1 MKRSVEPDFKF
12 DKDKFGEALMAAI
25 GTRTVAQFSKDAEIS
40 YAYLSKY
47 KNLREDKT
55 PTPQTLKKIALVSQ
69 GPSYKEL
76 LEAAGYDSNKY
87 EDDDISA
94 TMVNSEWSPMNTLLP
109 TLCRTSFKWQFVSDG
124 TAGAPL
130 CAKIEGTP
138 FESWYFIP
146 VTKDNVTK
154 EDILGILGSKEAEVI
169 SSDSKVTFLTANEDV
184 YKKNMEQYPQFQ
196 TAIDQLHDS
205 APEYAG
211 ALLSVFPEARQI
223 VETEIE
229 NMINDKQTPQ
239 EAVDQMAD
247 QINKAI
253 EDYNT
258 LNE

>member
-76 LEAAGYDSNKY
+76 LEAAGYDSDKY

-94 TMVNSEWSPMNTLLP
+94 TMVNNDWSPMNTLLP

-130 CAKIEGTP
+130 CAKVEGAP

-146 VTKDNVTK
+146 VTKNNVTK

-169 SSDSKVTFLTANEDV
+169 SSDSKVTFLAANENV
-184 YKKNMEQYPQFQ
+184 YNQMKGIELNLISLRVSVALVNKNDGLIGEESYLK
-196 TAIDQLHDS
+196 T
-205 APEYAG
+205 
-211 ALLSVFPEARQI
+211 SV
-223 VETEIE
+223 VLTDTDKVYVLTDKG
-229 NMINDKQTPQ
+229 NDTITPL
-239 EAVDQMAD
+239 
-247 QINKAI
+247 
-253 EDYNT
+253 T
-258 LNE
+258 L

>member
-76 LEAAGYDSNKY
+76 LEAAGYDSDKY

-130 CAKIEGTP
+130 CAKIEGAP

-146 VTKDNVTK
+146 VTKDSVTK

-169 SSDSKVTFLTANEDV
+169 SPDSKVTFLTANEGV
-184 YKKNMEQYPQFQ
+184 YNQMKNIELNLISLRISI
-196 TAIDQLHDS
+196 ALVNKIDGLIGDETYLKTSVELKAEDEVYQLTDKGNDTIT
-205 APEYAG
+205 P
-211 ALLSVFPEARQI
+211 LS
-223 VETEIE
+223 
-229 NMINDKQTPQ
+229 
-239 EAVDQMAD
+239 
-247 QINKAI
+247 
-253 EDYNT
+253 
-258 LNE
+258 L

>member
-76 LEAAGYDSNKY
+76 LEAAGYDSDKY

-130 CAKIEGTP
+130 CAKVEGAP

-146 VTKDNVTK
+146 VTKDKVTK

-169 SSDSKVTFLTANEDV
+169 SPDSKVTFLTSNKEVYNQMKDIDLNLISLRISVALVNKSDGLIGEENYLKTSVELTSNDMDV
-184 YKKNMEQYPQFQ
+184 VLTKV
-196 TAIDQLHDS
+196 
-205 APEYAG
+205 G
-211 ALLSVFPEARQI
+211 LSN
-223 VETEIE
+223 IE
-229 NMINDKQTPQ
+229 P
-239 EAVDQMAD
+239 
-247 QINKAI
+247 
-253 EDYNT
+253 
-258 LNE
+258 LSL

>member
-25 GTRTVAQFSKDAEIS
+25 GTRTVAQFSKDADIS

-76 LEAAGYDSNKY
+76 LEAAGYDSDKY

-130 CAKIEGTP
+130 CAKIEGAP

-169 SSDSKVTFLTANEDV
+169 SPDSKVTFLTASEDV
-184 YKKNMEQYPQFQ
+184 FNQIKDIELNLISLRISVALVNKIDGLIGDEAYLKTSVEI
-196 TAIDQLHDS
+196 TARDEVYRLTDKGNDTIT
-205 APEYAG
+205 P
-211 ALLSVFPEARQI
+211 LS
-223 VETEIE
+223 
-229 NMINDKQTPQ
+229 
-239 EAVDQMAD
+239 
-247 QINKAI
+247 
-253 EDYNT
+253 
-258 LNE
+258 L

>member
-76 LEAAGYDSNKY
+76 LEAAGYDSDKY
-87 EDDDISA
+87 EGDDISA

-130 CAKIEGTP
+130 CAKIEGAP

-169 SSDSKVTFLTANEDV
+169 SSDSKVTFLTAREDV
-184 YKKNMEQYPQFQ
+184 FNQIKDIELNLISLRISVALVNKIDGLIGDEAYLKTSVEI
-196 TAIDQLHDS
+196 TARDEVYRLTDKGNDTIT
-205 APEYAG
+205 P
-211 ALLSVFPEARQI
+211 LS
-223 VETEIE
+223 
-229 NMINDKQTPQ
+229 
-239 EAVDQMAD
+239 
-247 QINKAI
+247 
-253 EDYNT
+253 
-258 LNE
+258 L

>member
-25 GTRTVAQFSKDAEIS
+25 GTRTVAQFSKDADIS

-76 LEAAGYDSNKY
+76 LEAAGYDSDKY

-130 CAKIEGTP
+130 CAKIEGAP

-169 SSDSKVTFLTANEDV
+169 SPDSKVTFLTASEDV
-184 YKKNMEQYPQFQ
+184 FNQIKDIELNLISLRISVALVNK
-196 TAIDQLHDS
+196 IDGLIGDETYLKTSVELKAGDEVYQLTDKGNDTIT
-205 APEYAG
+205 P
-211 ALLSVFPEARQI
+211 LS
-223 VETEIE
+223 
-229 NMINDKQTPQ
+229 
-239 EAVDQMAD
+239 
-247 QINKAI
+247 
-253 EDYNT
+253 
-258 LNE
+258 L

>member
-76 LEAAGYDSNKY
+76 LEAAGYDSDKY

-130 CAKIEGTP
+130 CAKIEGAP

-146 VTKDNVTK
+146 VTKDSVTK

-169 SSDSKVTFLTANEDV
+169 SPDSKVTFLTANEGV
-184 YKKNMEQYPQFQ
+184 YNQMKNIELNLISLRISI
-196 TAIDQLHDS
+196 ALVNKIDGLIGDETYLKTSVELKAGDEVYQLTDKGNDTIT
-205 APEYAG
+205 P
-211 ALLSVFPEARQI
+211 LS
-223 VETEIE
+223 
-229 NMINDKQTPQ
+229 
-239 EAVDQMAD
+239 
-247 QINKAI
+247 
-253 EDYNT
+253 
-258 LNE
+258 L

>member
-76 LEAAGYDSNKY
+76 LEAAGYDSDKY

-130 CAKIEGTP
+130 CAKIEGAP

-169 SSDSKVTFLTANEDV
+169 SPDSKVTFLTASEDV
-184 YKKNMEQYPQFQ
+184 FNQIKDIELNLISLRISVALVNK
-196 TAIDQLHDS
+196 IDGLIGDETYLKTSVELKAGDEVYQLTDKGNDTIT
-205 APEYAG
+205 P
-211 ALLSVFPEARQI
+211 LS
-223 VETEIE
+223 
-229 NMINDKQTPQ
+229 
-239 EAVDQMAD
+239 
-247 QINKAI
+247 
-253 EDYNT
+253 
-258 LNE
+258 L

>member
-76 LEAAGYDSNKY
+76 LEAAGYDSDKY

-130 CAKIEGTP
+130 CAKIEGAP

-169 SSDSKVTFLTANEDV
+169 SPDSKVTFITANKEVYNQMKDIELNLISIRISVALVNRDDGLIGEESYLITSVELSDEDKSIV
-184 YKKNMEQYPQFQ
+184 LTSNGN
-196 TAIDQLHDS
+196 AIS
-205 APEYAG
+205 P
-211 ALLSVFPEARQI
+211 LS
-223 VETEIE
+223 
-229 NMINDKQTPQ
+229 
-239 EAVDQMAD
+239 
-247 QINKAI
+247 
-253 EDYNT
+253 
-258 LNE
+258 L

>member
-55 PTPQTLKKIALVSQ
+55 PTPQTLKKIAIVSQ

-76 LEAAGYDSNKY
+76 LEAAGYDSDKY

-130 CAKIEGTP
+130 CAKIEGAP

-169 SSDSKVTFLTANEDV
+169 SPDSKVTFITANKEVYNQMKDIELNLISIRISVALVNRDDGLIGEESYLITSVELSDEDKSIV
-184 YKKNMEQYPQFQ
+184 LTSNGN
-196 TAIDQLHDS
+196 AIS
-205 APEYAG
+205 P
-211 ALLSVFPEARQI
+211 LS
-223 VETEIE
+223 
-229 NMINDKQTPQ
+229 
-239 EAVDQMAD
+239 
-247 QINKAI
+247 
-253 EDYNT
+253 
-258 LNE
+258 L

>member
-76 LEAAGYDSNKY
+76 LEAAGYDSDKY

-94 TMVNSEWSPMNTLLP
+94 TMVNNEWSPMNTLLP

-130 CAKIEGTP
+130 CAKVEGAP

-169 SSDSKVTFLTANEDV
+169 SPESKVTFLTANEDV
-184 YKKNMEQYPQFQ
+184 YNQMMDIELNL
-196 TAIDQLHDS
+196 ISLRIS
-205 APEYAG
+205 V
-211 ALLSVFPEARQI
+211 ALV
-223 VETEIE
+223 
-229 NMINDKQTPQ
+229 
-239 EAVDQMAD
+239 
-247 QINKAI
+247 NKADGLI
-253 EDYNT
+253 CEEGYLKTSVKLSDGDKKIVLTSKGNSISP
-258 LNE
+258 LSL

>member
-76 LEAAGYDSNKY
+76 LEAAGYDSDKY

-94 TMVNSEWSPMNTLLP
+94 IMVNSEWSPMNTLLP

-130 CAKIEGTP
+130 CAKIEGAP

-169 SSDSKVTFLTANEDV
+169 SSDSKVTFLTASEDV
-184 YKKNMEQYPQFQ
+184 FNQIKDIELNLISLRISVALVNKIDGLIGDEAYLKTSVEI
-196 TAIDQLHDS
+196 TARDEVYRLTDKGNDTIT
-205 APEYAG
+205 P
-211 ALLSVFPEARQI
+211 LS
-223 VETEIE
+223 
-229 NMINDKQTPQ
+229 
-239 EAVDQMAD
+239 
-247 QINKAI
+247 
-253 EDYNT
+253 
-258 LNE
+258 L

>member
-76 LEAAGYDSNKY
+76 LEAAGYDSDKY

-130 CAKIEGTP
+130 CAKIEGAP

-169 SSDSKVTFLTANEDV
+169 SPDSKVTFITANKEVYNQMKDIELNLISIRISVALVNRDGGLIGEENYLITSVDLSDEDKSIV
-184 YKKNMEQYPQFQ
+184 LTSNGN
-196 TAIDQLHDS
+196 AIS
-205 APEYAG
+205 P
-211 ALLSVFPEARQI
+211 LS
-223 VETEIE
+223 
-229 NMINDKQTPQ
+229 
-239 EAVDQMAD
+239 
-247 QINKAI
+247 
-253 EDYNT
+253 
-258 LNE
+258 L

>member
-12 DKDKFGEALMAAI
+12 DKDRFGEALMAAI

-76 LEAAGYDSNKY
+76 LEAAGYDSDKY

-94 TMVNSEWSPMNTLLP
+94 TMVNNDWSPMNTLLP

-130 CAKIEGTP
+130 CAKVEGAP

-169 SSDSKVTFLTANEDV
+169 SSDSKVTFLAANENV
-184 YKKNMEQYPQFQ
+184 YNQMKGIELNLISLRVSVALVNKNDGLIGEESYLK
-196 TAIDQLHDS
+196 T
-205 APEYAG
+205 
-211 ALLSVFPEARQI
+211 SV
-223 VETEIE
+223 VLTDT
-229 NMINDKQTPQ
+229 DKVYVLTDKGNVTITPL
-239 EAVDQMAD
+239 
-247 QINKAI
+247 
-253 EDYNT
+253 T
-258 LNE
+258 L

>member
-1 MKRSVEPDFKF
+1 MKRSVEPDYKF

-25 GTRTVAQFSKDAEIS
+25 GTRTVAQFSKDAGIS

-76 LEAAGYDSNKY
+76 LEAAGYDSDKY

-130 CAKIEGTP
+130 CAKVEGAP
-138 FESWYFIP
+138 FENWYFIP
-146 VTKDNVTK
+146 VTKDNVIK

-169 SSDSKVTFLTANEDV
+169 SSDSKVTFLTASEDV
-184 YKKNMEQYPQFQ
+184 YNQMKGIELNLISLRVSVALVNKNDGLIGEESYLK
-196 TAIDQLHDS
+196 T
-205 APEYAG
+205 
-211 ALLSVFPEARQI
+211 SV
-223 VETEIE
+223 VLTDTDKVYVLTDKG
-229 NMINDKQTPQ
+229 NDTITPL
-239 EAVDQMAD
+239 
-247 QINKAI
+247 
-253 EDYNT
+253 T
-258 LNE
+258 L

>member
-12 DKDKFGEALMAAI
+12 DKDKFGEALMAAV
-25 GTRTVAQFSKDAEIS
+25 GTRTIVQFSKDTGIS

-47 KNLREDKT
+47 KNLREEKT
-55 PTPQTLKKIALVSQ
+55 PTPQTIKKMALASQ

-76 LEAAGYDSNKY
+76 LEAAGYDSDKY

-130 CAKIEGTP
+130 CARIEGAP

-146 VTKDNVTK
+146 VTKDSVTK

-169 SSDSKVTFLTANEDV
+169 SPESKVTFLTANKEV
-184 YKKNMEQYPQFQ
+184 YNQMKDIELSLISLRVSVSLVNSIDGLICEEQYLK
-196 TAIDQLHDS
+196 TAVS
-205 APEYAG
+205 
-211 ALLSVFPEARQI
+211 LLEVDKKY
-223 VETEIE
+223 VLTERSS
-229 NMINDKQTPQ
+229 INAT
-239 EAVDQMAD
+239 ML
-247 QINKAI
+247 
-253 EDYNT
+253 T
-258 LNE
+258 L

>member
-94 TMVNSEWSPMNTLLP
+94 TMVNREWSPMNTLLP
-109 TLCRTSFKWQFVSDG
+109 TLCRTGFKWQFVSDG

-130 CAKIEGTP
+130 CAKVEGAP

-169 SSDSKVTFLTANEDV
+169 SSDSKVTFLTANKEV
-184 YKKNMEQYPQFQ
+184 YNQMKGVELNLISLR
-196 TAIDQLHDS
+196 TS
-205 APEYAG
+205 V
-211 ALLSVFPEARQI
+211 AL
-223 VETEIE
+223 
-229 NMINDKQTPQ
+229 
-239 EAVDQMAD
+239 VDQND
-247 QINKAI
+247 GLIGEETYLKTSVNLVN
-253 EDYNT
+253 EDGVYVLTDKGNDTISPLT
-258 LNE
+258 L

>member
-130 CAKIEGTP
+130 CAKIEGAP

-169 SSDSKVTFLTANEDV
+169 SSDSKVTFLTASEDV
-184 YKKNMEQYPQFQ
+184 FNQVKDIELNLISLRISVALVNKNDGLIGAECYLQ
-196 TAIDQLHDS
+196 TSVEVTKEDKGYVLTKTS
-205 APEYAG
+205 SEKNVP
-211 ALLSVFPEARQI
+211 LS
-223 VETEIE
+223 
-229 NMINDKQTPQ
+229 
-239 EAVDQMAD
+239 
-247 QINKAI
+247 
-253 EDYNT
+253 
-258 LNE
+258 L

>member
-76 LEAAGYDSNKY
+76 LEAAGYDSDKY

-130 CAKIEGTP
+130 CAKIENAP

-146 VTKDNVTK
+146 VTKDNVIK

-169 SSDSKVTFLTANEDV
+169 SPDSKVTFLTASEDV
-184 YKKNMEQYPQFQ
+184 YNQMKDIELNLISLRISVALVNK
-196 TAIDQLHDS
+196 IDGLIGEERYLKTSVELFEMDKRFVLTNKENENS
-205 APEYAG
+205 AP
-211 ALLSVFPEARQI
+211 LS
-223 VETEIE
+223 
-229 NMINDKQTPQ
+229 
-239 EAVDQMAD
+239 
-247 QINKAI
+247 
-253 EDYNT
+253 
-258 LNE
+258 L

>member
-1 MKRSVEPDFKF
+1 MRHALYEFIIVFF
-12 DKDKFGEALMAAI
+12 DIFWNLTFQKHL
-25 GTRTVAQFSKDAEIS
+25 TRCNIIRN
-40 YAYLSKY
+40 AYLSKY

-76 LEAAGYDSNKY
+76 LEAAGYDSDKY

-130 CAKIEGTP
+130 CAKIEGAP

-169 SSDSKVTFLTANEDV
+169 SPDSKVTFLTASEDV
-184 YKKNMEQYPQFQ
+184 FNQIKDIELNLISLRISVALVNK
-196 TAIDQLHDS
+196 IDGLIGDETYLKTSVELKAGDEVYQLTDKGNDTIT
-205 APEYAG
+205 P
-211 ALLSVFPEARQI
+211 LS
-223 VETEIE
+223 
-229 NMINDKQTPQ
+229 
-239 EAVDQMAD
+239 
-247 QINKAI
+247 
-253 EDYNT
+253 
-258 LNE
+258 L